1 MNCWQWIDAILAL
14 AGLPPVKRHI
24 PFRTAWSV
32 GAVMEAAWWLTRRQD
47 EPRMTRFLAAQL
59 AKSHYF
65 NIQRAREDF
74 AYEPSVSTELGM
86 QKLAVWFGEQSR

>member
-1 MNCWQWIDAILAL
+1 
-14 AGLPPVKRHI
+14 
-24 PFRTAWSV
+24 
-32 GAVMEAAWWLTRRQD
+32 
-47 EPRMTRFLAAQL
+47 MTRFLAAQL

-86 QKLAVWFGEQSR
+86 QKLAVWFGEQTR